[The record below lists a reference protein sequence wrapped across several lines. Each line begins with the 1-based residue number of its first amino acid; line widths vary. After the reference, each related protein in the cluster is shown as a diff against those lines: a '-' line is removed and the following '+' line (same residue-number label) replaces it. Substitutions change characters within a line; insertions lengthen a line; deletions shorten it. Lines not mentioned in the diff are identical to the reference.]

1 MKAVDFIKLL
11 SKPHVS
17 KNDRWS
23 EITTVYIE
31 GHVYTIYN
39 PTMVLSYRDKKAI
52 KKDLVLTDDQ
62 YNLIRS
68 KL

>member
-17 KNDRWS
+17 KDDRRS
-23 EITTVYIE
+23 ELTTVYIE
-31 GHVYTIYN
+31 GRVYTICN
-39 PTMVLSYRDKKAI
+39 LTMVLSYRDKKLLR
-52 KKDLVLTDDQ
+52 KDLVLTDGQ